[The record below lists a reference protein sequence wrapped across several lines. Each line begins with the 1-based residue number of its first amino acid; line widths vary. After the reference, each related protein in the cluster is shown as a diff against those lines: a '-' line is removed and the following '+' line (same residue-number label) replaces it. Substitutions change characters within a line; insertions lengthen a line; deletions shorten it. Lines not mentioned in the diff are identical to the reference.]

1 MRCAIRVAAGV
12 LLVVLLGA
20 VPLAR
25 AGTPC
30 EQVAPP
36 EVATVQKVYALA
48 RKVVDQLDQSNI
60 KVALIARVGQ
70 DLSKYNMRFSH
81 LGFVVQNHPDG
92 RWSVVHKLN
101 QCATD
106 QAGLYVQGLGN
117 FFADNMFA
125 YAAAIVV
132 PPDEVQQKLVK
143 LLVSPAQ
150 VKRFHEP
157 KYNLVAYPFSTMY
170 QNSNQWVLETLAFVM
185 APEGYVANRVEAQK
199 WLKEAGYEPNLL
211 KVRATTRLG
220 GRMFK
225 VNIAF
230 DDHPG
235 EYRWSNR
242 IYVVGVDSVFD
253 FVRKRY
259 PQDSQRITVNLDN

>member
-1 MRCAIRVAAGV
+1 MRCAIRLAALL
-12 LLVVLLGA
+12 LLVGGVGA

-30 EQVAPP
+30 DQLAPP
-36 EVATVQKVYALA
+36 DVPTVQKVYALA
-48 RKVVDQLDQSNI
+48 RKVSDRLDQSAI

-81 LGFVVQNHPDG
+81 VGFVVQNHPDG
-92 RWSVVHKLN
+92 RWSVVHNLN
-101 QCATD
+101 QCGTNL
-106 QAGLYVQGLGN
+106 AGLYVQGLGN

-125 YAAAIVV
+125 YEAAIVV
-132 PPDEVQQKLVK
+132 PPEEVQQRLEK
-143 LLVSPAQ
+143 LLLSSVQ
-150 VKRFHEP
+150 LKRFHEP
-157 KYNLVAYPFSTMY
+157 KYNLVAYPFSTLY
-170 QNSNQWVLETLAFVM
+170 QNSNQWVLETLASVM
-185 APEGYVANRVEAQK
+185 APEGDVAIRAEAQK
-199 WLKEAGYEPNLL
+199 WLKEAGYQPNLL
-211 KVRATTRLG
+211 NIRAMTRLG

-242 IYVVGVDSVFD
+242 VYVVGVDSVFD
-253 FVRKRY
+253 FVLGRY
-259 PQDSQRITVNLDN
+259 PQDSRRMTVVLED